1 MSDSGHISLNG
12 KACYVGE
19 ALAGVGVAI
28 EGNEK
33 SGLTLVRY
41 ANVKLG
47 YLEASPN
54 ARLRPPA
61 YAVCW
66 EKRVAK
72 KEKN

>member
-1 MSDSGHISLNG
+1 
-12 KACYVGE
+12 VGE

-54 ARLRPPA
+54 ARLRPPV
-61 YAVCW
+61 YAERW
-66 EKRVAK
+66 EKRGSK
-72 KEKN
+72 KEGKN